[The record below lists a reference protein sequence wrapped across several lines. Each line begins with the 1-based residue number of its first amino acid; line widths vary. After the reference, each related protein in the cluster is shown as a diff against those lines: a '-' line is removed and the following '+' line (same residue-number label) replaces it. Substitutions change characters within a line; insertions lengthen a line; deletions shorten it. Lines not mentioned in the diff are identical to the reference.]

1 MSVGVML
8 TRAQPFHLGHLK
20 TLKLIL
26 EENDFA
32 LLIIGSANKCGTK
45 RNPFPVKM
53 RKKQVKDAIH
63 FYMPLEEKRVKVI
76 TLNDWSKE
84 DFTPAVKE
92 WGQYLY
98 YVTVNAIGAKKFR
111 FYYNDDI
118 HVVEDWFTEVLK
130 ERIKFRTLDRSD
142 VADGISSTQL
152 RCDILQKKYKDV
164 KQNLL
169 QTVTKKDFLEM
180 KNILKKV
187 EKNPL
192 DDYMME

>member
-1 MSVGVML
+1 MRVGVML

-20 TLKLIL
+20 TLSLIL
-26 EENDFA
+26 EENDYA
-32 LLIIGSANKCGTK
+32 LLIIGSANKSGTK
-45 RNPFPVKM
+45 RNPFSVKM

-63 FYMPLEEKRVKVI
+63 FYMPLNEERVKII

-98 YVTVNAIGAKKFR
+98 YVTVNAIGTKKFR

-130 ERIKFRTLDRSD
+130 ERIEFRTLDRSET
-142 VADGISSTQL
+142 AGGISSTKL
-152 RCDILQKKYKDV
+152 RCDILQKKYTEV
-164 KQNLL
+164 QPVLL

-180 KNILKKV
+180 KKILQEV

>member
-20 TLKLIL
+20 TLNLIL
-26 EENDFA
+26 EENDYA
-32 LLIIGSANKCGTK
+32 LLIIGSANKSGTK

-63 FYMPLEEKRVKVI
+63 FYMPLNEERVKII

-98 YVTVNAIGAKKFR
+98 YVIVNAVGTKTFR

-118 HVVEDWFTEVLK
+118 SIVENWFTDVLK
-130 ERIKFRTLDRSD
+130 ERIEFRTLDRSEI
-142 VADGISSTQL
+142 AGGISSTKL
-152 RCDILQKKYKDV
+152 RCDILQKKYTEV
-164 KQNLL
+164 QPVLL
-169 QTVTKKDFLEM
+169 QTVTKKDFLKM
-180 KNILKKV
+180 KKILQEV
-187 EKNPL
+187 EKSPL